1 MSTTK
6 NIIFRLLND
15 EKPISWQLPLEHLL
29 LPKMVDGIAG
39 AEKHVH
45 YIKGASTIYVEDY
58 KGDKKA
64 EQVVFEDGELE
75 VRPSDFLLLELLRR
89 HPWNGKKYFEVNEEK
104 EALKSLE
111 IFELRDKANALINK
125 MDEIELSAA
134 SLAILGEGSVHWGST
149 MCKAKLKERAYDNP
163 SELIKEMETP
173 DYENRYL
180 VSLAIMKK
188 IIRVNPSNT
197 AVVWGDTEGV
207 IVRIAVGENPIT
219 RMAEFLSG
227 NSEEVSVTK
236 QRLGELIEKLTKSVF
251 KETAIQT
258 PVVPETPEVTTD
270 TDTTDIGTF
279 DGSLDTDKVYVPGNE
294 YTIEE
299 LRGFYESKFN
309 SAVPHN
315 KKNDAGWINK
325 ALTS

>member
-1 MSTTK
+1 M
-6 NIIFRLLND
+6 
-15 EKPISWQLPLEHLL
+15 
-29 LPKMVDGIAG
+29 
-39 AEKHVH
+39 
-45 YIKGASTIYVEDY
+45 
-58 KGDKKA
+58 
-64 EQVVFEDGELE
+64 
-75 VRPSDFLLLELLRR
+75 
-89 HPWNGKKYFEVNEEK
+89 
-104 EALKSLE
+104 
-111 IFELRDKANALINK
+111 RDKANALINK

-207 IVRIAVGENPIT
+207 ILRIAVGENPIT

-227 NSEEVSVTK
+227 NSEEVSITK
-236 QRLGELIEKLTKSVF
+236 QRLGDLIEKLTKSVF
-251 KETAIQT
+251 KETPVQT
-258 PVVPETPEVTTD
+258 PVVPLTPEVSTD
-270 TDTTDIGTF
+270 TDTTDTGTF
-279 DGSLDTDKVYVPGNE
+279 DGSLDMDKVYVQGNE

-299 LRGFYESKFN
+299 LREFYESKFN
-309 SAVPHN
+309 NPVPHN
-315 KKNDAGWINK
+315 KKNDASWINK

>member
-29 LPKMVDGIAG
+29 LPKIVDGIAG

-58 KGDKKA
+58 KGDKKP

-75 VRPSDFLLLELLRR
+75 VRPTDFLLLELLRR
-89 HPWNGKKYFEVNEEK
+89 HPWMGKKYFEVNEEK
-104 EALKSLE
+104 EAKKSLE
-111 IFELRDKANALINK
+111 IYELRDKANALINK

-134 SLAILGEGSVHWGST
+134 SLAILGEGSIHWGTT
-149 MCKAKLKERAYDNP
+149 MCKAKLKERAYENP
-163 SELIKEMETP
+163 IDLINEMETP

-197 AVVWGDTEGV
+197 AVVWGDTENV

-227 NSEEVSVTK
+227 SGEEVSITK

-251 KETAIQT
+251 KEAAQPVA
-258 PVVPETPEVTTD
+258 PVVQEATTDVDTTD
-270 TDTTDIGTF
+270 TGSF
-279 DGSLDTDKVYVPGNE
+279 DASLNSDEVYVPGNE

-299 LRGFYESKFN
+299 LKAFYVSKFKQEVPNNMKNN
-309 SAVPHN
+309 S
-315 KKNDAGWINK
+315 GWIVKQLN
-325 ALTS
+325 L